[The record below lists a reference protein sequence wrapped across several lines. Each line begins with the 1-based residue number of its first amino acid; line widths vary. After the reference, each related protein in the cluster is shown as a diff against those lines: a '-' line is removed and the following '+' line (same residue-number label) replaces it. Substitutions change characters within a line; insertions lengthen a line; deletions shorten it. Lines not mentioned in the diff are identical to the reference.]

1 MRAFCNTCKD
11 FHMEKTDSCTLYD
24 IDLQMFYSNVIYSNV
39 IGINY
44 VLFYDHIHNVLS
56 L

>member
-24 IDLQMFYSNVIYSNV
+24 IDLQMFYSNVI
-39 IGINY
+39 GINY
-44 VLFYDHIHNVLS
+44 VLLYDPIHNILS